1 MCVKTKLMSNLM
13 RFMVVDVVNIGNLLN
28 KKAEPYDL
36 EFSFSNIIYDC

>member
-1 MCVKTKLMSNLM
+1 MTKLMSNLM